1 MAVEIP
7 LPSLSE
13 QQRLITLLDRISMA
27 ISKAQLLR
35 QEIIDKI
42 ETLYDSIT
50 SEVFTKVSFKYGTV
64 KISQADLLLNAQRG
78 NPSKLFSGE
87 QFTYVD
93 ISSVPRGPSTVTS
106 GKRIPSTTAPS
117 RARRIIHKD
126 DIIIS
131 TVRPYLRSFAK
142 VGAQLDKQICSTGF
156 AVFSCGRSIIPDYLL
171 FQLCSPFFLN
181 QCVTR
186 GGHYPALNGTSLKKI
201 NIVCP
206 PINEQVATCQYLER
220 LHKELDM
227 LKELHQTSHSL
238 MNALLRST
246 IHNVIRN
253 KFASLI
259 SCES

>member
-156 AVFSCGRSIIPDYLL
+156 AVFHAADPLSRIT
-171 FQLCSPFFLN
+171 CSFN
-181 QCVTR
+181 CAR
-186 GGHYPALNGTSLKKI
+186 
-201 NIVCP
+201 
-206 PINEQVATCQYLER
+206 
-220 LHKELDM
+220 
-227 LKELHQTSHSL
+227 HS
-238 MNALLRST
+238 
-246 IHNVIRN
+246 
-253 KFASLI
+253 F
-259 SCES
+259 